1 MVRVTSLSR
10 TNARTQP
17 RTRCLRTDRYIQMP
31 WCSGGDLKAWLES
44 RAPQRNVTEACLVL
58 HDILRVRPLV
68 AWAVRDVGRAVG

>member
-1 MVRVTSLSR
+1 
-10 TNARTQP
+10 
-17 RTRCLRTDRYIQMP
+17 MP